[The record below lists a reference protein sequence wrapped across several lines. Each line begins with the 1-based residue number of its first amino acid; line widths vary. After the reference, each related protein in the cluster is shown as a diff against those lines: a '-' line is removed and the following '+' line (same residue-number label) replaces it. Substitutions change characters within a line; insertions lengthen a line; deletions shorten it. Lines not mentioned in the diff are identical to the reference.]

1 MQGPTASIKEISAR
15 PKVAG
20 ENLENVQFFF
30 RVGVTLNIHWAEP
43 EDPSDPTHVEVIQV
57 VLVFDF

>member
-1 MQGPTASIKEISAR
+1 MSFKNS
-15 PKVAG
+15 
-20 ENLENVQFFF
+20 ENFSNLSF

-57 VLVFDF
+57 LLVFDFKYACAVGHL